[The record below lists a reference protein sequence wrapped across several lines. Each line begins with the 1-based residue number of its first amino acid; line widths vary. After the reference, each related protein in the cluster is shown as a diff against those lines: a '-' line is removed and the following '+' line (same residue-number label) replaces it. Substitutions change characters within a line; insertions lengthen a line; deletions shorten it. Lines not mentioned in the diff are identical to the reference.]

1 MLLVS
6 APYALKAGDADTL
19 GGQPASAFL
28 QTSKQQNGPL
38 AGITGA
44 GKPGYIPVWTTTSNL
59 SNSTIFETKA
69 GKVGI
74 GTTTPTATLDVNG
87 AVTGTSFSGNGSGVT
102 NVNAAALG
110 GFPPGAFAQLTL
122 PNTFTQDLTV
132 NSSDTLNPAIAGN
145 ATATGRTSSIGVYG
159 NAVAELGFGVEGTS
173 SGVAGYGVYGANT
186 GGNVGVYGHSSQGYG
201 FATDSHVSQGRSMGG
216 WVKAMVYINDNASGG
231 VAIAR
236 CFNSQIAGSSASTVP
251 CGMSLSGISAG
262 YVVDFGFEVDD
273 RLVQVGFT
281 LISEGEYY
289 SLASDGAA
297 ISPNQVLVYS
307 ATAQG
312 NFFVPFYVFVY

>member
-1 MLLVS
+1 VH
-6 APYALKAGDADTL
+6 
-19 GGQPASAFL
+19 Q
-28 QTSKQQNGPL
+28 
-38 AGITGA
+38 
-44 GKPGYIPVWTTTSNL
+44 
-59 SNSTIFETKA
+59 
-69 GKVGI
+69 
-74 GTTTPTATLDVNG
+74 
-87 AVTGTSFSGNGSGVT
+87 
-102 NVNAAALG
+102 
-110 GFPPGAFAQLTL
+110 AFAWLHLHEARMRRWQIEFLGI
-122 PNTFTQDLTV
+122 
-132 NSSDTLNPAIAGN
+132 PAPPFGEAERAAWFCERFREMGL
-145 ATATGRTSSIGVYG
+145 ADARVDAAG